1 MPAAKK
7 NKQSTDNDE
16 LNIENLENLTIEEA
30 FKRVDDVI
38 SAMQEDDITLED
50 SFRRYKEGMDLLKT
64 AGSLIDKVEK
74 EALKISEDGELEI
87 FDNDEE

>member
-7 NKQSTDNDE
+7 TKPNTAKDEFNKED
-16 LNIENLENLTIEEA
+16 LENISIEEA

-50 SFRRYKEGMDLLKT
+50 SFRRYKEGMDLLTT

-74 EALKISEDGELEI
+74 DALKISEDGELEI
-87 FDNDEE
+87 FEDDEE

>member
-87 FDNDEE
+87 FDDEEE

>member
-64 AGSLIDKVEK
+64 AGGLIDKVEK

>member
-7 NKQSTDNDE
+7 TKKTE
-16 LNIENLENLTIEEA
+16 AEPNIEELEGLSVEEA

-38 SAMQEDDITLED
+38 SAMQEDDISLED
-50 SFRRYKEGMDLLKT
+50 SFRRYKEGMDLLKV
-64 AGSLIDKVEK
+64 AGAMIDKVEK

-87 FDNDEE
+87 FEDEE

>member
-7 NKQSTDNDE
+7 TKPNTAKDE
-16 LNIENLENLTIEEA
+16 LNIENLENISIEEA

-74 EALKISEDGELEI
+74 DALKISEDGDLEI
-87 FDNDEE
+87 FEDDEE